1 MFKRFWRAVVPAL
14 ACLVLT
20 GCFLQPGKFDSTL
33 DLRKDG
39 TFTFTYKGQ
48 IYMLALS
55 KMAEDANKAD
65 AAAPFVRQPCL
76 DDNQDEHPC
85 TKAELAEQRRKWREY
100 KQQKLQ
106 QDQQNRQAMRA
117 MLGGIDPND
126 PQAAQQLAEHMRRQ
140 AGWHSVAYIGD
151 GMFEVDF
158 SVTSKLTHDFAFPT
172 LEQFP
177 MNDFFVVIT
186 RRQDGTAR
194 VEAPGYSPQGGGN
207 PMAALMSGMTGGL
220 AALGPAEPDKGEAK
234 GAAAPPSMPEINGT
248 FRLVTDGQI
257 LANNTDEGPH
267 AGPGGQVLQW
277 TVNQRTTAAPTAL
290 VKLAP

>member
-1 MFKRFWRAVVPAL
+1 MFEKFWRAAVSLL
-14 ACLVLT
+14 ACLALAS
-20 GCFLQPGKFDSTL
+20 CFLQPGKFDSTL

-48 IYMLALS
+48 IFMVALS
-55 KMAEDANKAD
+55 KLAEDAGKAD
-65 AAAPFVRQPCL
+65 AAAPFVKQPCL
-76 DDNQDEHPC
+76 DEDQNEHPC
-85 TKAELAEQRRKWREY
+85 SKAELAEQRRKWREE

-106 QDQQNRQAMRA
+106 QDEQNRQAMRA

-126 PQAAQQLAEHMRRQ
+126 PRAAQQLAEHMRRQ
-140 AGWHSVAYIGD
+140 AGWRSVKDVGD

-158 SVTSKLTHDFAFPT
+158 SITSRLTHDFAFPT

-186 RRQDGTAR
+186 RRQDGSAR
-194 VEAPGYSPQGGGN
+194 VEAPGFSPQGGGN
-207 PMAALMSGMTGGL
+207 PISALMGGMTGGL
-220 AALGPAEPDKGEAK
+220 AAAGTTDGRPAAT
-234 GAAAPPSMPEINGT
+234 APQLPEIDGT
-248 FRLVTDGQI
+248 FRVVTDGQI
-257 LANNTDEGPH
+257 LANNTDEGPR

-277 TVNQRTTAAPTAL
+277 TVNQRTAAAPMAL

>member
-1 MFKRFWRAVVPAL
+1 MFKGFWRAALPAL
-14 ACLVLT
+14 ACLVLAS
-20 GCFLQPGKFDSTL
+20 CFLQPGKFDSTL

-39 TFTFTYKGQ
+39 VFTFTYKGQ

-55 KMAEDANKAD
+55 KMAEDASKAE

-76 DDNQDEHPC
+76 DDNLDEHPC
-85 TKAELAEQRRKWREY
+85 TKAQLAEQRRKWREE

-117 MLGGIDPND
+117 MLGGIDPSD
-126 PQAAQQLAEHMRRQ
+126 PRAAQQLAEHMRRQ
-140 AGWHSVAYIGD
+140 AGWRSVNYVGD
-151 GMFEVDF
+151 GMFEVDY
-158 SVTSKLTHDFAFPT
+158 SITSRLTHDFAFPT

-186 RRQDGTAR
+186 RRQDGSAR
-194 VEAPGYSPQGGGN
+194 VEAPGFSPQGGGN
-207 PMAALMSGMTGGL
+207 PISALMSSMTGGL
-220 AALGPAEPDKGEAK
+220 AAAGTTDDGGKPAAT
-234 GAAAPPSMPEINGT
+234 APQLPEIDGT

-257 LANNTDEGPH
+257 LANNTDEGPR

-277 TVNQRTTAAPTAL
+277 MVNQRTAAAPMAL